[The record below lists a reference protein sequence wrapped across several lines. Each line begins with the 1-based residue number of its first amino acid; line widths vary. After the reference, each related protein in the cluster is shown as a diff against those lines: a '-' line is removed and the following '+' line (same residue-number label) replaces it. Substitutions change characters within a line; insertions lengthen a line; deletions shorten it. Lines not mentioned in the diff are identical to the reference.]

1 MEVNCIDQ
9 VGQSVPHCC
18 GVPAIPAQ
26 LLSDGGS
33 QLVHKCQR
41 CSRVIHPS
49 EGKKGV
55 QGSVRLQMIDALTGE
70 VVWSHNDPNVFT
82 DVGRNYLA
90 SLISYA
96 VLTKDPGV
104 NEPADSK
111 RRYDG
116 IRYMMVG
123 DGTQEETVAVS
134 QLNSPLPYATVGA
147 TDYYLAQV
155 VAPNELPGSGISA
168 RFYRVFG
175 TNEISISGNKTLS
188 EVGLFYS
195 GPEGAELAPNFP
207 THPPVAYTTFDPQTK
222 TRAFLFAVLWEIKF

>member
-1 MEVNCIDQ
+1 
-9 VGQSVPHCC
+9 
-18 GVPAIPAQ
+18 
-26 LLSDGGS
+26 
-33 QLVHKCQR
+33 
-41 CSRVIHPS
+41 
-49 EGKKGV
+49 
-55 QGSVRLQMIDALTGE
+55 MIEAATGR
-70 VVWSHNDPNVFT
+70 VVWDHHDPNVFT

-96 VLTKDPGV
+96 LLNNDPGV
-104 NEPADSK
+104 NEPASSK

-123 DGTQEETVAVS
+123 EGTQEETVAVS
-134 QLNSPLPYATVGA
+134 QLDSPIPYATVGA

-175 TNEISISGNKTLS
+175 TSEISISGNKTIS
-188 EVGLFYS
+188 EIGLFFS

-222 TRAFLFAVLWEIKF
+222 TRSFLFAALWEIKF